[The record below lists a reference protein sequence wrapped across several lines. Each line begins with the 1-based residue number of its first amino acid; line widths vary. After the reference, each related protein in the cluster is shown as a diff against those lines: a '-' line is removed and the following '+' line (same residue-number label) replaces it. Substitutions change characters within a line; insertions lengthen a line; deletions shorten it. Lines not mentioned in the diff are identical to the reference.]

1 MRSLFPVQD
10 SFVSQSTGQ
19 IAVKL
24 REHGSDEMREVS
36 KTGLW
41 KGNPL
46 PSDIAGLYTASKSL
60 WSMLVANHDIISLA
74 AQDYSVTS
82 RFHMSIF
89 GVLEHQ
95 HKS

>member
-24 REHGSDEMREVS
+24 REHGFVEMCEVS

-41 KGNPL
+41 KGNPP
-46 PSDIAGLYTASKSL
+46 PSDIGGLYTASKWL
-60 WSMLVANHDIISLA
+60 WSMPVANHDIISLA
-74 AQDYSVTS
+74 AQGCIVTS
-82 RFHMSIF
+82 RF
-89 GVLEHQ
+89 Q
-95 HKS
+95 HVHIWCP